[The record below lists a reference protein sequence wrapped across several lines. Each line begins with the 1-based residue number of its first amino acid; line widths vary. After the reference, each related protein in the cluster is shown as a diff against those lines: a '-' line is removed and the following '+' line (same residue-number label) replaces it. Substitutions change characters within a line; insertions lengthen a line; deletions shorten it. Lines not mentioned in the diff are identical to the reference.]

1 MKVESLLLSKAARR
15 TRRSSRRLSMKIK
28 SFRNSSSGHCY
39 HVQCTKNVLKLTIIL
54 HGLNYQSTYKPVGR
68 SSLLSPTRCLC
79 IHNRTDAR
87 PWCQYQ
93 PRGFP
98 KKARDGS
105 TSDDSGSAAGMTK
118 RVCIFLLTSY
128 FLLLTSRSCHPEL
141 VSGSCRANR
150 FRLGG
155 RNDKEGW
162 HFFTCFLLLTP
173 CFFFLW
179 RKHVTAGSYR

>member
-54 HGLNYQSTYKPVGR
+54 HGLNYQSAQANAEGAAPR
-68 SSLLSPTRCLC
+68 SPHTLLVHSQSYRRPALVSIPT
-79 IHNRTDAR
+79 
-87 PWCQYQ
+87 
-93 PRGFP
+93 PRVS
-98 KKARDGS
+98 KES
-105 TSDDSGSAAGMTK
+105 TRRKHVTAEYVILNLFQDLFQAWFQGHIGLMDSGSAAGMTK

-141 VSGSCRANR
+141 VSGSVPG
-150 FRLGG
+150 L
-155 RNDKEGW
+155 
-162 HFFTCFLLLTP
+162 
-173 CFFFLW
+173 
-179 RKHVTAGSYR
+179 VS